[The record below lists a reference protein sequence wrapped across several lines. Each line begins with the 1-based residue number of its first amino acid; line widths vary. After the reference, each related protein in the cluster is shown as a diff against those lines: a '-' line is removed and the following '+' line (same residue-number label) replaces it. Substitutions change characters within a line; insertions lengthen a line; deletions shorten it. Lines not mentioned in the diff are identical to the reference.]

1 MLLQVM
7 YILISTAAL
16 WVGGASSL
24 VNHHHGPT
32 TPAPYHPYSPAPYG
46 PTPSYHHPKKYCDAR
61 IAPYCAN
68 ATGLHYCLEGMFTVF
83 GLFHFILPA
92 VTTPLSMMI
101 AKNSRR
107 PHWVVISAF
116 TDSDPN

>member
-1 MLLQVM
+1 MH
-7 YILISTAAL
+7 ILISTAAL
-16 WVGGASSL
+16 WVGGVTSL

-68 ATGLHYCLEGMFTVF
+68 ATGLHYCLEGMITV
-83 GLFHFILPA
+83 LPRFILFALLPQLCN
-92 VTTPLSMMI
+92 LS
-101 AKNSRR
+101 
-107 PHWVVISAF
+107 
-116 TDSDPN
+116 